1 MVTIQD
7 ISIQL
12 MKPIKDLADW
22 KFPLSQILEEYY
34 ALLEEPCNINFGEA
48 ALVLQNST
56 NVYVRRIDR
65 LLNET
70 EVLKQAFS
78 CCEEEEI
85 KKSICKQKKIFRKSY
100 IDLESFVIIDL
111 EKDIGKHI
119 DKKHQFQT
127 QKKVKLLSRR
137 FTQLENGL
145 AQSCNSIQV
154 YDILGEIIGKK
165 YDFRCNQAINTSG
178 MLVEEL
184 IPHDFTHTLNSPV
197 QEGRNLLSS
206 YSKLKTPGTGTSRY
220 NSITSLNDNESITH
234 IHDEFEG
241 EQNFSALEN
250 DSSANELHS
259 VEEENMT
266 NNYHEDLFTNNSIF
280 KQAERNELEEECTQ
294 QSKVQNVSDQNC
306 LIQNFRDMNE
316 IKNGCQNRNSLQ
328 ANQIKESN
336 RNNDKTIVQLRVSN
350 KIKDNKQI
358 DCISEENQIFQL
370 NESCNIKWKKG
381 LPSMRKRGNQT
392 TRVSICSLDDIN
404 EYEWK
409 PMPLVQGIKH
419 VFSNN
424 SSILKLPDYIS
435 FSETKFDSKKRKFTS
450 KLCKPK
456 CLAKFVLHETELFAK
471 KDTLHTKQ
479 KFRHL
484 QKDEIED
491 FMKNFDECLND
502 IERENDNSEYE
513 AVTNIALD
521 LLGFRICQ
529 NQNNSI
535 ENSIENITNCIRSS
549 SPIDVPLQS
558 TNCQNSLDTFVTSP
572 NSYNNWCESSTS
584 EINLSYSLPDYQTL
598 IEDKMKEI
606 FEESN
611 ITTELDQTIAKWH
624 ATLQPKLSEAEARPP
639 FRIHD
644 YSCCIIKALQALEQ
658 KKMNFDSVVQD
669 KPACEVARYFLAS
682 LQLANA
688 YNVEI
693 KAGNSDDIEI
703 TLLDNE
709 KDSCAKLKE

>member
-1 MVTIQD
+1 
-7 ISIQL
+7 
-12 MKPIKDLADW
+12 MKYNVRL
-22 KFPLSQILEEYY
+22 Y
-34 ALLEEPCNINFGEA
+34 LL
-48 ALVLQNST
+48 
-56 NVYVRRIDR
+56 
-65 LLNET
+65 
-70 EVLKQAFS
+70 
-78 CCEEEEI
+78 EEEI

-100 IDLESFVIIDL
+100 IDLESFVLIDL

-137 FTQLENGL
+137 FTQLENSL
-145 AQSCNSIQV
+145 VQLCNPIQV

-178 MLVEEL
+178 MLIDEL
-184 IPHDFTHTLNSPV
+184 IPYDFTRTLNSSV
-197 QEGRNLLSS
+197 QEGRNSLSS
-206 YSKLKTPGTGTSRY
+206 YSEPKTPGTGTSGY
-220 NSITSLNDNESITH
+220 NSITPPNDNESIAL
-234 IHDEFEG
+234 HDEFED
-241 EQNFSALEN
+241 EQNFSTTEN

-266 NNYHEDLFTNNSIF
+266 NNNHEDLFTNNSTF

-294 QSKVQNVSDQNC
+294 QTKVQNVSDQNC
-306 LIQNFRDMNE
+306 LIQNSKDMNE
-316 IKNGCQNRNSLQ
+316 IKNGYQNRNSLQ

-336 RNNDKTIVQLRVSN
+336 RNNDKTIVELRVSN

-381 LPSMRKRGNQT
+381 LPSMQKRGNQT
-392 TRVSICSLDDIN
+392 TRVSICSVDDIN
-404 EYEWK
+404 EFEWK

-435 FSETKFDSKKRKFTS
+435 FSERKFDSKKRKFTS
-450 KLCKPK
+450 KFCKPK

-491 FMKNFDECLND
+491 FMKNFDECLNG
-502 IERENDNSEYE
+502 IERENNSQYE

-529 NQNNSI
+529 NQNDSI
-535 ENSIENITNCIRSS
+535 ENNIEDITNCIRSS

-611 ITTELDQTIAKWH
+611 ITTELDQIVGKWH
-624 ATLQPKLSEAEARPP
+624 TSLQPKLLEAEARPP

-644 YSCCIIKALQALEQ
+644 YSCRIIKALQALEQ
-658 KKMNFDSVVQD
+658 KKMNFNNVVQD

-682 LQLANA
+682 LQLANT

-693 KAGNSDDIEI
+693 KAGNSDDIIEI

>member
-1 MVTIQD
+1 MYEMVTIQD

-12 MKPIKDLADW
+12 MKPAKDLADW

-85 KKSICKQKKIFRKSY
+85 KKQKKIFRKSY
-100 IDLESFVIIDL
+100 IDLESFVMIDL

-145 AQSCNSIQV
+145 AQLRNPIQV

-165 YDFRCNQAINTSG
+165 YDFRCNQTINTSG
-178 MLVEEL
+178 MLVDEL
-184 IPHDFTHTLNSPV
+184 IPYDFTRTLNSSV
-197 QEGRNLLSS
+197 QEGRNSLSS
-206 YSKLKTPGTGTSRY
+206 YSEPKTPGTGTSGY
-220 NSITSLNDNESITH
+220 NSITSPNDNESIAL
-234 IHDEFEG
+234 IHDEFED
-241 EQNFSALEN
+241 EQNFSTTEN

-266 NNYHEDLFTNNSIF
+266 NNNHEDLCTNNSTF
-280 KQAERNELEEECTQ
+280 GQAERNELEEEC
-294 QSKVQNVSDQNC
+294 KVQNVSDQNC
-306 LIQNFRDMNE
+306 LIQNSRDMNE

-336 RNNDKTIVQLRVSN
+336 RNNDKTIVQLRISN

-358 DCISEENQIFQL
+358 DYISEENQIFQL
-370 NESCNIKWKKG
+370 SESCNIKWKKG
-381 LPSMRKRGNQT
+381 LPSMQKRGNQT
-392 TRVSICSLDDIN
+392 TRVSICSVDDIN

-450 KLCKPK
+450 KFCKPK

-484 QKDEIED
+484 EKDEIED
-491 FMKNFDECLND
+491 FMKNFDECLNG
-502 IERENDNSEYE
+502 IERENDNSQYE

-521 LLGFRICQ
+521 LLGFRMCQ
-529 NQNNSI
+529 NQNDSV
-535 ENSIENITNCIRSS
+535 ENSIEDITNCIRSS

-558 TNCQNSLDTFVTSP
+558 N
-572 NSYNNWCESSTS
+572 
-584 EINLSYSLPDYQTL
+584 
-598 IEDKMKEI
+598 KMKEI

-611 ITTELDQTIAKWH
+611 ITTELDQIVAKWH
-624 ATLQPKLSEAEARPP
+624 TSLQPKLLEAEARPP

-644 YSCCIIKALQALEQ
+644 YSCHIIKALQALEQ
-658 KKMNFDSVVQD
+658 KKMNFNSVVQD

-682 LQLANA
+682 LQLANT

-693 KAGNSDDIEI
+693 KAGNSDDIIEI

-709 KDSCAKLKE
+709 KDSCAKLKK

>member
-1 MVTIQD
+1 
-7 ISIQL
+7 
-12 MKPIKDLADW
+12 
-22 KFPLSQILEEYY
+22 ILEEYY
-34 ALLEEPCNINFGEA
+34 ALLEEPRNINFGEA

-70 EVLKQAFS
+70 EVLKQTFF
-78 CCEEEEI
+78 CYEEEEI

-100 IDLESFVIIDL
+100 IDLESFVMIDL

-145 AQSCNSIQV
+145 AQLCNPIQV

-178 MLVEEL
+178 MLVDEL
-184 IPHDFTHTLNSPV
+184 IPYDFTRTLNSSV
-197 QEGRNLLSS
+197 QEGRNSLSS
-206 YSKLKTPGTGTSRY
+206 YSEPKTSGTGTSGY
-220 NSITSLNDNESITH
+220 NSITSPNDNESIAL
-234 IHDEFEG
+234 IHEFED
-241 EQNFSALEN
+241 EQNFSTIEN

-259 VEEENMT
+259 VEEENMI
-266 NNYHEDLFTNNSIF
+266 NNNHEDIFINNSTF
-280 KQAERNELEEECTQ
+280 KQAERNELEKECTQ
-294 QSKVQNVSDQNC
+294 QNKMQNVNDQNC
-306 LIQNFRDMNE
+306 SIQNFRDMNE
-316 IKNGCQNRNSLQ
+316 IKNGCQNGNSLHV
-328 ANQIKESN
+328 NQIKEN
-336 RNNDKTIVQLRVSN
+336 NNDKTLVQLRVSN
-350 KIKDNKQI
+350 KLKDNKQI
-358 DCISEENQIFQL
+358 DCISEENCFQL

-392 TRVSICSLDDIN
+392 TRVSICSVDDIN

-409 PMPLVQGIKH
+409 PMPFVQGTKH

-435 FSETKFDSKKRKFTS
+435 FLETKFDSKKRKFTS

-471 KDTLHTKQ
+471 KDISLHTKQ

-491 FMKNFDECLND
+491 FMKNFDECLNG
-502 IERENDNSEYE
+502 IEKENDNSQYE

-529 NQNNSI
+529 NQNDSI
-535 ENSIENITNCIRSS
+535 EDSIETSSIRSS
-549 SPIDVPLQS
+549 SPIVPLQS
-558 TNCQNSLDTFVTSP
+558 TNCQNSLNMFVTSP
-572 NSYNNWCESSTS
+572 NSCHNWCESSTS

-611 ITTELDQTIAKWH
+611 NTTELDHTVAKWH
-624 ATLQPKLSEAEARPP
+624 ASLQPKLSEAEIRPP

-644 YSCCIIKALQALEQ
+644 YSCHIIKALQALEQ
-658 KKMNFDSVVQD
+658 KKMNFNSVVQD

-682 LQLANA
+682 LQLANT

-693 KAGNSDDIEI
+693 KAGNSDDIIEI

-709 KDSCAKLKE
+709 KNSCAKLKE